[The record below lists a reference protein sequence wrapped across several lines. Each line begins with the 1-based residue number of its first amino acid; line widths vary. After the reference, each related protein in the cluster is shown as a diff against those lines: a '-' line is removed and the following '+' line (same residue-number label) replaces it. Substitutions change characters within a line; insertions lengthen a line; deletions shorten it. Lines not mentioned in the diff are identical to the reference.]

1 MLPLPSVLTLSAEVA
16 PKVISLSL
24 FNPHSLALPSV
35 VVSAVLAFFTLK
47 VCLRASSAVTFPVA
61 LSAAVLASV
70 ANVFNLVA
78 TW

>member
-16 PKVISLSL
+16 PKVISLFW

-35 VVSAVLAFFTLK
+35 VVSALLAFFTLK
-47 VCLRASSAVTFPVA
+47 VCVRASSAVTFPAV
-61 LSAAVLASV
+61 LSAVVLAAV
-70 ANVFNLVA
+70 ANVFNSVA